1 MTWEKFKSFFNGAEL
16 GDAEVLPCILEAVR
30 ANLMVRNVYDIRE
43 SSDFAELITERHQ
56 DLRTLANLLIV
67 DNVSWIGIDGNE
79 NHYIISDTKKLNDEL
94 KEYQTSLE
102 KAIEAIPSDFA
113 DFMDV
118 DKYLDRDKR
127 DTEINHARLKILADV
142 FAKTNGIEPI
152 ELEYNN
158 CDRLENGFTII
169 RCQFISR
176 NDNES
181 YNLAALSHDD
191 AIYIPVDVENEIIAH
206 AMSTNPDL
214 WGTFFRRTTDDDC
227 ETIVVFDYEGH
238 EHNLGTLA
246 DAHHTMLRIKHN
258 EGCRQLVY
266 LDSNPTNLVYAFR
279 GELGKFYHA
288 EYGTPTDLEPTNVY
302 ELEGLRFQ

>member
-16 GDAEVLPCILEAVR
+16 GDAEVLPCILEAIR
-30 ANLMVRNVYDIRE
+30 ANLMVRNIYDIRE

-56 DLRTLANLLIV
+56 DLRTLANLLVV

-79 NHYIISDTKKLNDEL
+79 NYYIISDTNKLNDEL
-94 KEYQTSLE
+94 GEYQTRLE
-102 KAIEAIPSDFA
+102 KAIENIPSEFA

-118 DKYLDRDKR
+118 DKYLERDK
-127 DTEINHARLKILADV
+127 EINHARLKVLADV
-142 FAKTNGIEPI
+142 FAKTNGIKPI
-152 ELEYNN
+152 ELEYDN
-158 CDRLENGFTII
+158 CERLENGLTIL
-169 RCQFISR
+169 RGNFISL
-176 NDNES
+176 NDNEQ
-181 YNLAALSHDD
+181 YNLTALSRDD

-206 AMSTNPDL
+206 AIATNSDL
-214 WGTFFRRTTDDDC
+214 LGTFFRRTTDDDC
-227 ETIVVFDYEGH
+227 ETIVVFDFEGH